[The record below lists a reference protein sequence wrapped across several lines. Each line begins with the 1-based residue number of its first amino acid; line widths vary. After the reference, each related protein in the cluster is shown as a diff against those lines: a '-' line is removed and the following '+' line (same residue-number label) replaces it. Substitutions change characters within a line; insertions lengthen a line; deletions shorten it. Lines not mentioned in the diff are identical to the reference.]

1 MIEEEPKPIPAP
13 TPTPAPEGEPI
24 FVTLGIG
31 LVALVFAALIG
42 IVIFVIRKNI
52 KKK

>member
-13 TPTPAPEGEPI
+13 TPTPAPEGELT

-31 LVALVFAALIG
+31 SAALVFAALIG
-42 IVIFVIRKNI
+42 IVIFMIRKSI